1 MSQAPATPAS
11 APGPARADAPPAR
24 PAYRDGAYLRY
35 TAGQSISIVGDQV
48 WYVALSWAAVQ
59 LASPAVAGLIMT
71 VSALP
76 RLILLLLGGVY
87 VDRFGPKKLMI
98 GSDLLRVVVSLT
110 AAAIALAAPSI
121 ALLVVVG
128 LVFGIVSAVFMPAA
142 GAMGPLLLS
151 KEQQTAGV
159 ALRELSGRIALT
171 VGAPLG
177 GLLVAVGGLSLA
189 ATVDAFTFALS
200 AWTLWSLRPRQAA
213 KSDRPPAPTG
223 AALKEGLSYLWN
235 HGLVRNLMLA
245 GLLVNLGFVGPMNV
259 GLALLSEAR
268 GWGAG
273 GIGYM
278 LAGFGGGA
286 AVSALILLRFKPR
299 RATGLI
305 IAACAALQ
313 AVAVFALAVVPTVWL
328 AVAATSATGL
338 VSGVMGVLMGSL
350 VQVNTDDA
358 YRGRVSSVS
367 TVLNYGI
374 TPLAVAG
381 SGIAVATAGMTAT
394 FAVSAALILA
404 GGLACVARRDLRT
417 AQLP

>member
-1 MSQAPATPAS
+1 MSTATTPS
-11 APGPARADAPPAR
+11 PVSR
-24 PAYRDGAYLRY
+24 PAYRDGSYLRF
-35 TAGQSISIVGDQV
+35 TTGHAISIVGDQV
-48 WYVALSWAAVQ
+48 WYVALSWSAVQ

-76 RLILLLLGGVY
+76 RLVLLLLGGVY

-98 GSDLLRVVVSLT
+98 GSDLLRVAVSLT
-110 AAAIALAAPSI
+110 AAGVALASPSI

-128 LVFGIVSAVFMPAA
+128 LVFGVVSAVFMPAA
-142 GAMGPLLLS
+142 ESMGPLLLAR
-151 KEQQTAGV
+151 EQQTTGV
-159 ALRELSGRIALT
+159 ALRTLSGRIALT
-171 VGAPLG
+171 LGAPLG
-177 GLLVAVGGLSLA
+177 GLLVALGGLPLA
-189 ATVDAFTFALS
+189 AAVDAATFAIS
-200 AWTLWSLRPRQAA
+200 AWSLWSLRPRRVSAAA
-213 KSDRPPAPTG
+213 KAPTATG

-235 HGLVRNLMLA
+235 HALVRDLMLA

-259 GLALLSEAR
+259 GLALLSDER

-286 AVSALILLRFKPR
+286 AVSALILLRYKPR
-299 RATGLI
+299 RATGLV
-305 IAACAALQ
+305 IAGS
-313 AVAVFALAVVPTVWL
+313 AVIQSAAVFALAVVPGLWP
-328 AVAATSATGL
+328 AVAATTLTGL
-338 VSGVMGVLMGSL
+338 VSGVMGVLMASL

-358 YRGRVSSVS
+358 YRGRVASVS

-381 SGIAVATAGMTAT
+381 SGIAVAAFGLTGT

-404 GGLACVARRDLRT
+404 GGLACAARRELRT
-417 AQLP
+417 ARLP